1 MVKITKKDM
10 RWANEPEKWKQKD
23 EQIKVTCPSEVDY
36 WRGTLHGF
44 IKDDAPFYWMYA
56 DHDFEARLSIKG
68 KFKGLYDQAGL
79 MIRLDEENW
88 IKVGICMFRDQL
100 HVSCVFTRGMSD
112 WSTHRLPKGKKVEW
126 FHVWVKRIEETIEV
140 FYSLDNTNWIRIRQ
154 GHFVDAPRLRVG
166 MMCAAPESGGYKVTF
181 QDFMIKAAVDDEDF
195 VDEGALEN
203 PAESLLLEAA
213 PAKSLLL
220 DAAPAKS
227 LLLEAAPAEIS
238 REVVEVEDVDEDV
251 DGESMD

>member
-10 RWANEPEKWKQKD
+10 RWANEPDKWKQKD
-23 EQIKVTCPSEVDY
+23 DQIKVTCPSEVDY

-56 DHDFEARLSIKG
+56 DNDFEARLSIKG
-68 KFKGLYDQAGL
+68 KLKGLYDQAGL
-79 MIRLDEENW
+79 MIRLNEENW
-88 IKVGICMFRDQL
+88 IKCGICMFRDQL
-100 HVSCVFTRGMSD
+100 HVSCVFTRGQSD

-126 FHVWVKRIEETIEV
+126 FHVWVKRIEENITV
-140 FYSLDNTNWIRIRQ
+140 FYSLDNVNWIRIRQ

-181 QDFMIKAAVDDEDF
+181 QDFMIKAAIDDEDF

-203 PAESLLLEAA
+203 PAESLLLGGP
-213 PAKSLLL
+213 PAKSLQL
-220 DAAPAKS
+220 K
-227 LLLEAAPAEIS
+227 AAPAETS
-238 REVVEVEDVDEDV
+238 TEVVAVEDV